1 MTQQI
6 EQTNVA
12 PAAPVAK
19 APAPVLPTRM
29 NIMFGLTHVAH
40 DQMHTEAARLLI
52 AAAEQLTTNGRGE
65 ALKVNDTIILTDVNG
80 NRVGVLDVFK

>member
-29 NIMFGLTHVAH
+29 NIMFGLTHVPH
-40 DQMHTEAARLLI
+40 DQMHTEAARLLT
-52 AAAEQLTTNGRGE
+52 AAAAQLTTGRGE
-65 ALKVNDTIILTDVNG
+65 ALKVNETIILTDVNG